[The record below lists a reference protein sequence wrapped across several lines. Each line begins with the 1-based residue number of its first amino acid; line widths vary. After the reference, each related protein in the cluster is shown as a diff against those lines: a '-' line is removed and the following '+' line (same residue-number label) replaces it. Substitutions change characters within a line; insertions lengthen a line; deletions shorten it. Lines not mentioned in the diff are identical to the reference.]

1 MPRANRPAPPQRN
14 NANQQMAGNV
24 EVAMRRPRDENVPP
38 PPPAAQPPQI
48 RQRTE
53 EGPNWTMNSE
63 VEDVLL
69 EDYAVLRKM
78 TVNDFIQEFVGG
90 TFAVAEAENVRM
102 PIFVKNPRR
111 YIADAEILEDIQ
123 GTDEFEEYK
132 ELYNQFSEMN
142 GKARYLDEKEIYY
155 LRQWEEKGRGE
166 IREFVGPMARGRLDA
181 AVTAAK
187 RAEKRAAQT
196 AGGAVNLEGVYD
208 SICNATWSYV
218 VSGYDEEPLGMKVF
232 GGRPRRIWT
241 EEEVDVTPEPAN
253 VDSEMEERPN
263 GLEIIVLTSERG
275 WPHNRFVLGYSEKCK
290 AVSQHVYI
298 RREIMRVWYII
309 QQVLK
314 AWWVDRSVV
323 RPPIH
328 VVIGTHGIGKSCGL
342 GSFLFYSLFHFN
354 EGMLDVVAYF
364 LGEVSFL
371 IYNRKDDERGRVV
384 RYEDSGVAVRI
395 INNMKYEKR
404 GHIIIDI
411 SGMMQKLLYTQ
422 LPSDIWGVT
431 LLTSPNSGHF
441 DEWTTN
447 TGGRQIIMNCDDVCD
462 IKAFMAWKKLS
473 IHAREKVFNKRR
485 YELRK
490 EMEDEWRIVE
500 GRINSIGPLPRYI
513 FGLGCYEW
521 RLKSVHDALETMK
534 KSGEY
539 SYSDII
545 GDIGVWQNNEVTDKL
560 VKVIRV
566 NGNAGVIE
574 SYSCQ
579 ALSVMIRNMMMN

>member
-1 MPRANRPAPPQRN
+1 MSRANNPAAPQGN
-14 NANQQMAGNV
+14 NANPQVAGNF
-24 EVAMRRPRDENVPP
+24 EGPMRRPRDENVPP
-38 PPPAAQPPQI
+38 PPAAAAAQPPQI

-53 EGPNWTMNSE
+53 EGPNWTMNSK
-63 VEDVLL
+63 VRDVLL
-69 EDYAVLRKM
+69 EDVLLQRYEVLRNM
-78 TVNDFIQEFVGG
+78 TVNDFIQKFVGG

-111 YIADAEILEDIQ
+111 YIVDAEILEDIQ
-123 GTDEFEEYK
+123 DTDEFKTLKTVIY
-132 ELYNQFSEMN
+132 LSE
-142 GKARYLDEKEIYY
+142 KVDYLNEREISS
-155 LRQWEEKGRGE
+155 LSQWEEKGRGE
-166 IREFVGPMARGRLDA
+166 IREFVGPMARGRLDGA
-181 AVTAAK
+181 LAAAK

-196 AGGAVNLEGVYD
+196 ADGAVELEGVYE
-208 SICNATWSYV
+208 SIYNAKWSYV
-218 VSGYDEEPLGMKVF
+218 MSGYNTEPLGIKVF
-232 GGRPRRIWT
+232 DGRPQRMWA
-241 EEEVDVTPEPAN
+241 EAEVNIIPEPAD
-253 VDSEMEERPN
+253 VDSEMEERSN

-328 VVIGTHGIGKSCGL
+328 VVIGTPGIGKSCGL

-371 IYNRKDDERGRVV
+371 IYNRKDGERERVV

-441 DEWTTN
+441 DEWTTI
-447 TGGRQIIMNCDDVCD
+447 TGGRQIIMNCDDVRD
-462 IKAFMAWKKLS
+462 MKAFVAWRKLS
-473 IHAREKVFNKRR
+473 IFVGHSVKSRQQRNLKRE
-485 YELRK
+485 L
-490 EMEDEWRIVE
+490 EDEWRIVE

-534 KSGEY
+534 KSDEY
-539 SYSDII
+539 SYNDII
-545 GDIGVWQNNEVTDKL
+545 EHTADWKINEVMNKL
-560 VKVIRV
+560 VKVVRV
-566 NGNAGVIE
+566 KANVGVIE

-579 ALSVMIRNMMMN
+579 ANSL